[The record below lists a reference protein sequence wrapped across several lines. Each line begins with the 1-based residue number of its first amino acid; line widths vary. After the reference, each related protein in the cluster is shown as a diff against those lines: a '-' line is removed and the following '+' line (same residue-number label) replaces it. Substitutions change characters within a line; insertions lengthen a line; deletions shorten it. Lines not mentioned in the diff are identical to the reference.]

1 MQRSLPLLVQHLIC
15 SHCACAYSCSRYGV
29 DGKHV
34 GAGAGAAGVASG
46 SEQEGI
52 AAGEAESKAAE
63 GPGGG
68 GLDDMGQVAKA
79 LPDDSKDAK

>member
-1 MQRSLPLLVQHLIC
+1 
-15 SHCACAYSCSRYGV
+15 
-29 DGKHV
+29 
-34 GAGAGAAGVASG
+34 VASG

-63 GPGGG
+63 GLGGG